1 MILLY
6 DFNHAVK
13 KIIITVKKN
22 KTSENIGTFW
32 IRFKKS
38 ISNLFVKSANWIY
51 SLYLY
56 VHIKKK
62 AQIQDAESRE
72 EKTNMQFTKGSS
84 LKLKFG
90 FIRFTTLQLLQ

>member
-62 AQIQDAESRE
+62 LRYKMLRVER
-72 EKTNMQFTKGSS
+72 K
-84 LKLKFG
+84 KL
-90 FIRFTTLQLLQ
+90 ICNLQKDHLWS